1 MDLHRT
7 IKALNLAAVSE
18 ITHERFTMTLNRY
31 IMKKRHCAML
41 IAGILSCTGAAAQF
55 YSAGN
60 DPSDANWMTRRGN
73 AFRIIYPQQ
82 TDSLAVRYL
91 DALERHAPRVG
102 ASIGYI
108 PNAEYRRPMPVVLH
122 PFYPLANGSVSWAPR
137 IMNLYTVQEA
147 YAPDPYPWID
157 QLAIH
162 ESRHVSQMQFGR
174 DRIFNPL
181 FWLSGQLATGGLCA
195 IYGGPT
201 FFEGDAV
208 TAETALTRS
217 GRGRTAD
224 FLEYYMAAFDSGDWR
239 NWYRW
244 NYGSLKYYTPDHYKV
259 GYMTVAG
266 MRTLYDDPLF
276 SQRFYHNVFSKRTNV
291 LHKTM
296 REASGKK
303 FRKTFREI
311 EQHFQNDWADGYAR
325 RAPFMQSE
333 DFTPIPKRFE
343 SFTGLTMTDKGLYAV
358 HSGIALTNE
367 LVLISSDGAYERVAY
382 RSAAAG
388 NPVWS
393 EASGRLYW
401 SEAVA
406 DVRWDLGGTSRIR
419 YYDLKSGTQG
429 DLTREGK
436 LFNPFPDG
444 NRLLAVEYPA
454 EGGSAVVTVSETNG
468 EILQRWQAPD
478 GVQVVEIARS
488 GDMIVAS
495 GISAE
500 GFGLYDIEGG
510 FACVLAPQ
518 PVKIKQ
524 LRTHGGVLHFVC
536 DRTGVNEVYSFG
548 NGELKQLTST
558 KFGAAD
564 YAFGAD
570 GETMYF
576 SSLSR
581 DARSIRKVSTDALAG
596 KTVDFTDIH
605 RYAIADKL
613 SEQEAALPAA
623 EKPRKGKASNDISEA
638 RNYSKA
644 ANLIRLHSWIPLFVS
659 YDNILS
665 MSDEDLYSSVTLG
678 ATAFFQNDLGTMS
691 GYMAYSYWPF
701 AAQRN
706 GFELQAT
713 YSGWFP
719 VIEANIEYGTRKA
732 YTYRPRTMT
741 AGEYSNTLLWS
752 NIRNEAYWNGTLKA
766 YIPLNFSSGGWSRGI
781 IPQAY
786 LSVGNDIYDKSVIRL
801 QRMDW
806 WGSDEMIP
814 AAYALQGTDDAGKV
828 LFSEYRVSVRG
839 YSMLTTPSSNV
850 YPRLGI
856 GAEIGVNGNL
866 WLDRFYSPGIYAHA
880 YAYLPGLGHGQG
892 WRLTATAQNMIR
904 SDAVFPMNR
913 LNMTPRGMG
922 ESYYVGQALNQC
934 GSQLKATVDYAIPF
948 APLDF
953 AIGQLTYIRNL
964 ELIPHADMLV
974 GWGRTGRGRTAYSVG
989 ASLSA
994 RLGNLAFI
1002 PYNSRIGIDFNY
1014 NGGSIPS
1021 DIISWGGDCERT
1033 YIGIVFDID
1042 M

>member
-1 MDLHRT
+1 
-7 IKALNLAAVSE
+7 
-18 ITHERFTMTLNRY
+18 
-31 IMKKRHCAML
+31 ML
-41 IAGILSCTGAAAQF
+41 IAGILSCSGAAAQF

-60 DPSDANWMTRRGN
+60 DPSDARWMSRCGKH
-73 AFRIIYPQQ
+73 FRIIYPRQ

-91 DALERHAPRVG
+91 EALEKHAPQVG

-174 DRIFNPL
+174 DKIFNPL

-224 FLEYYMAAFDSGDWR
+224 FLEYYMVAFDSGDWR

-244 NYGSLKYYTPDHYKV
+244 NYGSLKYYTPDPYKV

-276 SQRFYHNVFSKRTNV
+276 SKRFYHNVFRKRTNI

-296 REASGKK
+296 KEASGKN

-311 EQHFQNDWADGYAR
+311 EQHFQNDWAEGYAD

-333 DFTPIPKRFE
+333 DFTPVPRRFE
-343 SFTGLTMTDKGLYAV
+343 SFTGLTMTDKGLYAN
-358 HSGIALTNE
+358 HNGLALTNE
-367 LVLISSDGAYERVAY
+367 LVHIGEDGSHERVAY
-382 RSAAAG
+382 RSATAG
-388 NPVWS
+388 DPVWAES
-393 EASGRLYW
+393 SGRLYW

-406 DVRWDLGGTSRIR
+406 DVRWELAGSSRIR
-419 YYDLKSGTQG
+419 YYDIENGTQG

-444 NRLLAVEYPA
+444 KRLLAVEYPI
-454 EGGSAVVTVSETNG
+454 EGGSAVVEISETDG
-468 EILQRWQAPD
+468 EILHRWQAPD
-478 GVQVVEIARS
+478 GVQVVEIARN
-488 GDMIVAS
+488 GDTIVAS
-495 GISAE
+495 GISE
-500 GFGLYDIEGG
+500 DGFGLYDIEGG
-510 FACVLAPQ
+510 FACILAAQ

-524 LRTHGGVLHFVC
+524 LRTHNDVLHFVC

-548 NGELKQLTST
+548 DGELKQLTNT

-564 YAFGAD
+564 YAFEAD
-570 GETMYF
+570 GKTMYF

-581 DARSIRKVSTDALAG
+581 DARSIRRVRTDALTEKA
-596 KTVDFTDIH
+596 VDFADIH
-605 RYAIADKL
+605 RYAIADEL
-613 SEQEAALPAA
+613 SAQEAVLPSA
-623 EKPRKGKASNDISEA
+623 EKPRKGKTPDGIFEA
-638 RNYSKA
+638 KDYSKA
-644 ANLIRLHSWIPLFVS
+644 ANLIRFHSWIPLFVS

-678 ATAFFQNDLGTMS
+678 ATAFFQNDLGTMT

-701 AAQRN
+701 AAQAN
-706 GFELQAT
+706 GFEVQAT
-713 YSGWFP
+713 YSGWLP

-732 YTYRPRTMT
+732 YTYRPRTVS
-741 AGEYSNTLLWS
+741 AGEYSNTLVWANL
-752 NIRNEAYWNGTLKA
+752 RDKAYWNGTLKS
-766 YIPLNFSSGGWSRGI
+766 YIPFNFSSGGWSRGV
-781 IPQAY
+781 IPQVS
-786 LSVGNDIYDKSVIRL
+786 LSLSNDIYDKSVFRL
-801 QRMDW
+801 KRMDW

-814 AAYALQGTDDAGKV
+814 AAYIFQGADDAGQV
-828 LFSEYRVSVRG
+828 LFSTYRVSVRG
-839 YSMLTTPSSNV
+839 YSMLATAPAGV

-856 GAEIGVNGNL
+856 GAELGVEGNL
-866 WLDRFYSPGIYAHA
+866 WLDKFYSPGIYAHT
-880 YAYLPGLGHGQG
+880 YAYLPGFGHGQG
-892 WRLTATAQNMIR
+892 WRVTATAQNMICG
-904 SDAVFPMNR
+904 DAVFPMSR
-913 LNMTPRGMG
+913 LNMTPRGMV
-922 ESYYVGQALNQC
+922 ESIDIRQALNQC
-934 GSQLKATVDYAIPF
+934 NSQLKATVDYAIPF
-948 APLDF
+948 APLDL

-974 GWGRTGRGRTAYSVG
+974 GWERTGNGRTAYSVG

-1002 PYNSRIGIDFNY
+1002 PYDSRIGIDFNY
-1014 NGGSIPS
+1014 NGGSILS
-1021 DIISWGGDCERT
+1021 DIRRSWGGDCQRI
-1033 YIGIVFDID
+1033 YLGIVFDID